1 MKRINSIEDLQD
13 ATMLNKEIYFSLYH
27 TPSEGKIFQQ
37 LLHPEQHIDSLKQ
50 RIIELKN
57 DDIRGVFSSDEI
69 LTNSKQFFN

>member
-13 ATMLNKEIYFSLYH
+13 AIMLNKEIYFSLYH

-37 LLHPEQHIDSLKQ
+37 LLQPEQHIDNLKQ
-50 RIIELKN
+50 RIIELKK
-57 DDIRGVFSSDEI
+57 DDIRGVFSSDVI